1 MSAIVALQYGVWP
14 QRARGKESLSEA
26 LKEIRSAESSD
37 SGADC
42 SIPTGELA

>member
-14 QRARGKESLSEA
+14 QRVRGKESLSEA
-26 LKEIRSAESSD
+26 LKEIRSAESSE

>member
-1 MSAIVALQYGVWP
+1 MSAIVALQYGAWP

-42 SIPTGELA
+42 SIPMGELP